1 MTVQPNGTV
10 AKDIAL
16 HFVNATNQR
25 VTPHIMRKTI
35 QQAKSLLSS
44 GYEKDEIIS
53 VIDFLLK
60 HKSANMYSLGY
71 VNASINDILREMKE
85 MEEKE
90 RLEQVRKEIAEQ
102 QSVQRSEVVNHA
114 ESTER
119 NRKKAERIGTGV
131 QSRLGKKFNFDM
143 FEGK

>member
-44 GYEKDEIIS
+44 GYKKDEIIS
-53 VIDFLLK
+53 VIDFLIK

-119 NRKKAERIGTGV
+119 NREKAKRIGTGL
-131 QSRLGKKFNFDM
+131 QSRLGKKFDFHM